1 MKDFRYAVLVML
13 VASCDSPSGAA
24 LGLMVFALFVNTP
37 VTWGGQVNTT
47 VNGTTITKTGGQP
60 DEGGDRGW
68 CRALLQE
75 RRAPVHEL
83 ASAGVS
89 ALRDHVDDR
98 RRLDDRAGADE
109 RGRRWSD
116 GGTRAV
122 RLAHRR
128 RQRCGDRSVHQR
140 HRGECNVFRRGPPD
154 VVVGQ
159 RRQWRQLL

>member
-1 MKDFRYAVLVML
+1 MKDFRPAALVML
-13 VASCDSPSGAA
+13 VASCDSPSGAVF
-24 LGLMVFALFVNTP
+24 GLLVFVLDANTP
-37 VTWGGQVNTT
+37 VTWVGQVNTT

-83 ASAGVS
+83 ASARVS

-98 RRLDDRAGADE
+98 CGLVDRAGADE

-128 RQRCGDRSVHQR
+128 RQRCGDRSVLQR
-140 HRGECNVFRRGPPD
+140 LRGECVVLRRGPPD

-159 RRQWRQLL
+159 RRL